1 MVRTLRQQTQCSIS
15 YIDRYF
21 LVSDFIA
28 VFRCFKKNTKQC
40 RLTLLVKFQ
49 GGSEAGTETM
59 IIDPSLMPQIGSA
72 TEEIATVLKDFIL
85 SEMRKREDSSSV
97 ASTETAVSNDSS
109 EKMPSIPP
117 QAQQI
122 FLEQVLKRKRDT

>member
-1 MVRTLRQQTQCSIS
+1 M
-15 YIDRYF
+15 
-21 LVSDFIA
+21 SDFIT

-49 GGSEAGTETM
+49 GGSETKTETM
-59 IIDPSLMPQIGSA
+59 IIDPSSILQIGFA
-72 TEEIATVLKDFIL
+72 TDEVATALADFIL
-85 SEMRKREDSSSV
+85 SEKRKREDSSSV
-97 ASTETAVSNDSS
+97 ASTETDVSDESS

-122 FLEQVLKRKRDT
+122 FLEQILKRKRDT

>member
-1 MVRTLRQQTQCSIS
+1 
-15 YIDRYF
+15 
-21 LVSDFIA
+21 
-28 VFRCFKKNTKQC
+28 
-40 RLTLLVKFQ
+40 
-49 GGSEAGTETM
+49 M

-109 EKMPSIPP
+109 E
-117 QAQQI
+117 
-122 FLEQVLKRKRDT
+122 